1 MLLHGPCSRYTYPE
15 PMTRFRTGTAGV
27 TALLMLAA
35 CGGASTDEPT
45 GPPPAPVEATASGP
59 DEPTGPE
66 AGTKGTDDGETTT
79 APAEPEPTDDARGEL
94 SVTIGAAGDL
104 LPHASVIASAAAN
117 AGGAGGD
124 YDFGPM
130 FADVADLLS
139 TADLTLCHLETP
151 LSSDNTGLTVP
162 RVLAFNTPY
171 QLAEALAE
179 VGFDGCEFASNH
191 TMDRGLEGLT
201 DTEQVVRDAGLG
213 YAGPTAQEDRAGR
226 PEVYEAAGASVAHLA
241 YTYTY
246 PNDGSPTMVVPGEA
260 PWLERNLWPAV
271 GAEGILDDAA
281 TARDDGADFVV
292 VSMHWGQEYVTEPTP
307 DQRRI
312 AAELLE
318 SDEVDLVLGTHVH
331 VIQPCEQINGKHV
344 LYGMGNFLSN
354 QSPDTTAGGL
364 RPETQEGMVAQVTL
378 SRDQDGQ
385 VTSELQVQPTRVD
398 LDGHVVRL
406 ATPEQSAETYRRTMD
421 TMSALGDGSCEAAPL
436 SR

>member
-1 MLLHGPCSRYTYPE
+1 
-15 PMTRFRTGTAGV
+15 MTRPWTGLAVVATLLLAGCGGGSTGEPSGTAPTQVDASPSPADEADG
-27 TALLMLAA
+27 TAAEA
-35 CGGASTDEPT
+35 GGAD
-45 GPPPAPVEATASGP
+45 ADDTA
-59 DEPTGPE
+59 
-66 AGTKGTDDGETTT
+66 T
-79 APAEPEPTDDARGEL
+79 APAEAEPADETGGEL

-104 LPHASVIASAAAN
+104 LPHASVIANAAAN
-117 AGGAGGD
+117 AGGTDGD

-139 TADLTLCHLETP
+139 AADLTLCHLETP

-162 RVLAFNTPY
+162 GVLAFNTPY
-171 QLAEALAE
+171 QLAQALDEA
-179 VGFDGCEFASNH
+179 GFDGCEFASNH
-191 TMDRGLEGLT
+191 TMDRGLAGLA

-213 YAGPTAQEDRAGR
+213 YAGPTAREDRAGR
-226 PEVYEAAGASVAHLA
+226 AEVYDAAGAAVAHLA

-246 PNDGSPTMVVPGEA
+246 PNDGSPTTVVPGEA

-271 GAEGILDDAA
+271 GAEGILEDAA
-281 TARDDGADFVV
+281 AARADGADFVV
-292 VSMHWGQEYVTEPTP
+292 VSMHWGQEYVTEPTA

-312 AAELLE
+312 ATELLE

-331 VIQPCEQINGKHV
+331 VIQPCEQVNGKHV

-354 QSPDTTAGGL
+354 QSPDTTAGAL

-378 SRDQDGQ
+378 SRDEDGQ

-406 ATPEQSAETYRRTMD
+406 ASPEQSPETYRRTMD
-421 TMSALGDGSCEAAPL
+421 TMSALGEGSCEAAPL